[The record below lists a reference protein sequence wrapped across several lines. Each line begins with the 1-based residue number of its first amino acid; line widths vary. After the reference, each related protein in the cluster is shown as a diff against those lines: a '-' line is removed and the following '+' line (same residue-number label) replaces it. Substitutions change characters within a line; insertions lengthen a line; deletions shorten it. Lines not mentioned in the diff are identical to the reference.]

1 MSYYLS
7 AELVIAVKM
16 QVVLWTDTVF
26 LRPLHKNYLLIQQ
39 LINATVGLVKTCL
52 QNIIAIICSFR
63 NKLHQKSN
71 KLSKN
76 IWELKK
82 KDDID
87 MGYCLNM
94 FVDHKS
100 VIMHLFVKSSL
111 FQEQIQKFYSINVMC
126 FFRNTGIKINFL

>member
-1 MSYYLS
+1 MFAKHYSYHLC
-7 AELVIAVKM
+7 
-16 QVVLWTDTVF
+16 
-26 LRPLHKNYLLIQQ
+26 P
-39 LINATVGLVKTCL
+39 
-52 QNIIAIICSFR
+52 FR

-87 MGYCLNM
+87 MGCCLNM

-100 VIMHLFVKSSL
+100 VIMHFFVKSYL
-111 FQEQIQKFYSINVMC
+111 FQEQIQKLYSINVMG
-126 FFRNTGIKINFL
+126 FFQNTGIKINLL